1 MKFLHKEIYLDFPRF
16 YILALI
22 IVNLIL
28 INLPLTN
35 TLGYEFAAINGIM
48 LFLTGGLIAI
58 IKLGKSHFK
67 NFFDLLTQNKKL
79 FLSALSFP
87 FLIGLMSSFFIS
99 KCPILDG
106 VLFFLVIAIPSLFF
120 GLATG
125 YYSFSLTRKYSLWIF
140 LILFLVILLSPLVEF
155 FLNPQIYFYNPI
167 FGFYPG
173 TIYDEDLSVDK
184 LLIGYRVCNF
194 IFFTAMIFVADKS
207 SLKENSKR
215 FLVFLVLLLIASAF
229 IYFKPALHF
238 ATDKVRLEKNL
249 SKSISTEHFQIHFPD
264 SLNKKEAFFSALLHE
279 YYFDQLSIE
288 LKLNRDKQ
296 KIDSYIFA
304 NKDQKREL
312 LGSGNADIA
321 KPWLN
326 EIFLNFSNYEGTLK
340 HELTHVMVAKF
351 AKNIF
356 KVAEN
361 FNPSMIEGYAMAFED
376 NYDGNSVHYLAK
388 LAYQAGYK
396 IPIVKLFEGVNFFTK
411 NSSISYIYSGSF
423 IKYLADKYGVE
434 KIKMLYSNSDFTN
447 IYGKNI
453 STLAVEYDEF
463 LKKYQ
468 INTNNYQAQLYF
480 GGTTIFKKFCPR
492 VAAADVK
499 KAWSL
504 FNTKK
509 SGDALKLFKK
519 VYSYSNS
526 YQSLVGIITCYSK
539 EKKYSEAEKFLSEQM
554 VNFKKSQYFF
564 YLELALGDLFIE
576 TNNSSGAVAVYDS
589 LLIQNPHIDY
599 TNEVLIRKVI
609 LDEGIDSLKS
619 FFHKSETLKYQQ
631 LLRLNEKGIKYFS
644 IPSLLRFGERTNQ
657 DLMKLISDIRNRIQI
672 TDYASSYAAMKISKI
687 ALKNSDYNT
696 AQYFAVRTF
705 DFKTD
710 ENSQHQFVEN
720 LRMINWFKNNVDEI
734 KKYFHE

>member
-1 MKFLHKEIYLDFPRF
+1 MKFFHKEIYLDLSRF
-16 YILALI
+16 YILALV
-22 IVNLIL
+22 IVNIIL

-58 IKLGKSHFK
+58 IKLRKSHFK
-67 NFFDLLTQNKKL
+67 NFFDLLTHNKVL

-87 FLIGLMSSFFIS
+87 FLIGLLSSFFIS
-99 KCPILDG
+99 KCPMLDG

-125 YYSFSLTRKYSLWIF
+125 YYSFSLTKKYSLWIF
-140 LILFLVILLSPLVEF
+140 LILFFVILFSPLIEF

-184 LLIGYRVCNF
+184 LLIGYRVCNLLFF
-194 IFFTAMIFVADKS
+194 ITMILIAERIS
-207 SLKENSKR
+207 SKVYLKKILISS
-215 FLVFLVLLLIASAF
+215 LLLITAIAF
-229 IYFKPALHF
+229 ILLKPTLHF
-238 ATDKVRLEKNL
+238 ATDKSRLEKNL
-249 SKSISTEHFQIHFPD
+249 SRSISTEHFQIHSPD
-264 SLNKKEAFFSALLHE
+264 SLKKKEALFSAILHE
-279 YYFDQLSIE
+279 YYFDQLAIE
-288 LKLNRDKQ
+288 LKLHKDKQ
-296 KIDSYIFA
+296 RIDSYIFA
-304 NKDQKREL
+304 SKDQKREL

-340 HELTHVMVAKF
+340 HELTHVMAAKF

-388 LAYQAGYK
+388 LADQAGYK
-396 IPIVKLFEGVNFFTK
+396 IPIAKLFEGVNFFTK

-492 VAAADVK
+492 VAADEVK
-499 KAWSL
+499 EAWSL

-509 SGDALKLFKK
+509 INEALELFKK
-519 VYSYSNS
+519 IYGYSNS
-526 YQSLVGIITCYSK
+526 YQSLIGIITCYSK
-539 EKKYSEAEKFLSEQM
+539 GKKYSEAEKFLDEQL

-576 TNNSSGAVAVYDS
+576 TNNRSGAVAVYDS

-599 TNEVLIRKVI
+599 TNEVLIRKAI
-609 LDEGIDSLKS
+609 LEDGIDSLKS
-619 FFHKSETLKYQQ
+619 FFHKNETLKYQQ

-644 IPSLLRFGERTNQ
+644 IPLLLRFAERTNQ
-657 DLMKLISDIRNRIQI
+657 DVMKLISNIRNKIKI
-672 TDYASSYAAMKISKI
+672 TDYVSSYAAMKISKI
-687 ALKNSDYNT
+687 ALKNSDYDT
-696 AQYFAVRTF
+696 AQYFAVRAF
-705 DFKTD
+705 DFKKD
-710 ENSQHQFVEN
+710 DSSKHQFIEN
-720 LRMINWFKNNVDEI
+720 LRMINWFKNNADEVN
-734 KKYFHE
+734 KFLNE

>member
-1 MKFLHKEIYLDFPRF
+1 MKFFHKEIYLDFPRF
-16 YILALI
+16 YILTLI
-22 IVNLIL
+22 IVNLFL
-28 INLPLTN
+28 TNLPLTN

-48 LFLTGGLIAI
+48 LFLTGGLISI
-58 IKLGKSHFK
+58 IKLRKSHFK
-67 NFFDLLTQNKKL
+67 NFFDLLKQNNIF

-120 GLATG
+120 GIATG

-140 LILFLVILLSPLVEF
+140 LILFFVILLTPLVEF

-184 LLIGYRVCNF
+184 LLIGYRVCNLLFF
-194 IFFTAMIFVADKS
+194 ITMVLIAERISSKVYFKKILISS
-207 SLKENSKR
+207 SLLIIAIAF
-215 FLVFLVLLLIASAF
+215 FLL
-229 IYFKPALHF
+229 KPALHF
-238 ATDKVRLEKNL
+238 ATDKNRLEKNL
-249 SKSISTEHFQIHFPD
+249 NKKINTEHFQIHFPD
-264 SLNKKEAFFSALLHE
+264 SLKKKEALFFAILHE
-279 YYFDQLSIE
+279 YYFDQLAIE
-288 LKLNRDKQ
+288 LRLHKDKQ
-296 KIDSYIFA
+296 RIDSYIFA
-304 NKDQKREL
+304 GKDPKREL

-340 HELTHVMVAKF
+340 HELTHVMDAKF

-388 LAYQAGYK
+388 LAYQSGYK
-396 IPIVKLFEGVNFFTK
+396 IPIVKLFKGINFFTK

-423 IKYLADKYGVE
+423 IKYLTDKYGVE
-434 KIKMLYSNSDFTN
+434 KIKMLYSNSDFAKV
-447 IYGKNI
+447 YGKDI
-453 STLAVEYDEF
+453 SALAVEYNEF
-463 LKKYQ
+463 LNKYQ
-468 INTNNYQAQLYF
+468 INANNYQAQLYF

-492 VAAADVK
+492 VAAGEVK
-499 KAWSL
+499 EAWNL

-509 SGDALKLFKK
+509 INDALELFEK
-519 VYSYSNS
+519 VYEYSDS
-526 YQSLVGIITCYSK
+526 YQSLMGIITCYSK
-539 EKKYSEAEKFLSEQM
+539 EKKYSEAAKFLNEQLA
-554 VNFKKSQYFF
+554 NFKKSQYFF
-564 YLELALGDLFIE
+564 YLELTLGDLFIE
-576 TNNSSGAVAVYDS
+576 TNNSSGAVAIYDS

-599 TNEVLIRKVI
+599 TNEVLIRKAI
-609 LDEGIDSLKS
+609 LDDGIDSLKS
-619 FFHKSETLKYQQ
+619 FFHKNETLKYQQ

-644 IPSLLRFGERTNQ
+644 IPSLLRFAERTNQ
-657 DLMKLISDIRNRIQI
+657 DVMKLISDIRNKIQI
-672 TDYASSYAAMKISKI
+672 TDYVSSYAAMKISKI

-696 AQYFAVRTF
+696 AQYFAVLTF
-705 DFKTD
+705 DFKKD
-710 ENSQHQFVEN
+710 ENSNHQFIEN
-720 LRMINWFKNNVDEI
+720 LRMINWFKNNADEI
-734 KKYFHE
+734 SKFFIE